1 MSSMRARTTIPFYV
15 RRTSIL
21 TYRAACVWS
30 QAVKARL
37 DIILFFWFHSVSC
50 TCDPCVLAEWVSERE
65 SILHMSDIRKTHDRT
80 PRCVRTID
88 SVITRIYSIY
98 MVLPTVFWSSIA
110 STSLRVAY
118 TRFFL
123 QLNILVY
130 FIQPIAALFSR
141 LRKPNQNVFC
151 FAVDCV
157 MVTNRYSFSIEF
169 FDECSLKLF
178 HQSSRKMAPP
188 NERRAIINVFSNH
201 SHNVGRSVIRKHWR
215 RFGCGEKTRTISL
228 NKLLD
233 FNCHNQCTVWHEKFS
248 DRSTFVHNCDAKI
261 ECNRKMCTTR
271 RRFDWPPRNV
281 HRKPFVRTLTPSSIA
296 LKIFIVFLFCWLY
309 EFKFISAAIDSWHK
323 ENTKKKKNETEE
335 LMKNRY

>member
-65 SILHMSDIRKTHDRT
+65 SILQMSDIRKTHDRT

-141 LRKPNQNVFC
+141 LRKPNPNVFC

-233 FNCHNQCTVWHEKFS
+233 FNCHNQCTVWHDKNSQIVRRSYTIAMQKSNVTVKCVRREEDSTDRHETYIESHSCVRSHLLPSRWRFS
-248 DRSTFVHNCDAKI
+248 LSFCSVDSTNSSLYRQPSILGTKKI
-261 ECNRKMCTTR
+261 R
-271 RRFDWPPRNV
+271 
-281 HRKPFVRTLTPSSIA
+281 
-296 LKIFIVFLFCWLY
+296 
-309 EFKFISAAIDSWHK
+309 
-323 ENTKKKKNETEE
+323 KKKK
-335 LMKNRY
+335 MKQKN